1 VVNRRLTD
9 RSIAGLR
16 ALALGLGAAT
26 LALLT
31 QVLAQEPFAATPLRG
46 TVAPSLA
53 SSDNLAGTPA
63 TGLPPG
69 QPPSGVL
76 APFRATTALGQA
88 GRAAPGQLGRRARFR
103 RSRSPTAAIVR
114 QPTQLPTASPNVAI
128 DVQPLQVGIPDPPQA
143 AALPGRASTVSTTI
157 GAREEAPRATFGAG
171 QTTVLPLALRGRRLV
186 QADPYGP
193 VGVRLGSTFLFFPTI
208 EQSFG
213 YDDNPNRASGQERRG
228 SAVSRTEAEL
238 RLQSDWSRHELSGFV
253 RGAYSVF
260 PDVAGADRP
269 DAEGRITLRLD
280 ASRDTQLDA
289 ETHFRIDTERPGNP
303 NLSASVAER
312 PINSLVGGSTGV
324 THRFNRL
331 SIGLR
336 GTLDRED
343 FEDARLGD
351 GTIIDQSDRAVTQ
364 FGVRMRAAYE
374 VNPGLIPFAEGV
386 VDTRVHDLRIDRSGF
401 RRDSDGVAFRA
412 GTSFEITRTLTGEVS
427 GGIQAR
433 VYDDPRLETL
443 VGPLVEASVLWSASP
458 LTTVRL
464 RGQSTIEETTLPFS
478 SGATTQSATLEVQ
491 HDLRRNLSVV
501 AAVSASDTRYD
512 GVRLE
517 EQTLTGT
524 VRIDYRLTRSVALRA
539 SFTHERLKSTSPGAD
554 YTANVFLVGLR
565 FQR

>member
-1 VVNRRLTD
+1 M
-9 RSIAGLR
+9 SGLR
-16 ALALGLGAAT
+16 ALGLGLAAGV

-31 QVLAQEPFAATPLRG
+31 QVLAQEPFGTTRLRG
-46 TVAPSLA
+46 SVEPPAEGSDGSGLGASASGLTIGQGAPGGGALLRTA
-53 SSDNLAGTPA
+53 PA
-63 TGLPPG
+63 
-69 QPPSGVL
+69 
-76 APFRATTALGQA
+76 FGQA
-88 GRAAPGQLGRRARFR
+88 GRVGSGQRAKRARLR
-103 RSRSPTAAIVR
+103 RNRAPTAAIVR

-128 DVQPLQVGIPDPPQA
+128 DVQPLQVGIPDPPQPG
-143 AALPGRASTVSTTI
+143 ALPGRASTVTTTI
-157 GAREEAPRATFGAG
+157 STREQAPLATFGARDNA
-171 QTTVLPLALRGRRLV
+171 VPLVLRGKRLV

-193 VGVRLGSTFLFFPTI
+193 LGVRLGSTFLFFPAI

-213 YDDNPNRASGQERRG
+213 YDDNPNRASGRARQG
-228 SAVSRTEAEL
+228 SWVSRTEGEL
-238 RLQSDWSRHELSGFV
+238 RLQSDWSRHELTGFL
-253 RGAYSVF
+253 RGAYTVF
-260 PDVAGADRP
+260 PEVRGADRP
-269 DAEGRITLRLD
+269 DAEGRITLRVD

-289 ETHFRIDTERPGNP
+289 ETHFRIDSERPGNP
-303 NLSASVAER
+303 NLSANVAER

-374 VNPGLIPFAEGV
+374 LKPGLIPFVEGI
-386 VDTRVHDLRIDRSGF
+386 VDTRIHDRRVDRGGF
-401 RRDSDGVAFRA
+401 RRDSEGVAVRV
-412 GTSFEITRTLTGEVS
+412 GSSFEITRTLTGEVS

-433 VYDDPRLETL
+433 VYDDNRLETL
-443 VGPLVEASVLWSASP
+443 VGPLAEAAVIWSASP

-478 SGATTQSATLEVQ
+478 SGALTQRATLEVQ
-491 HDLRRNLSVV
+491 HDLRRNLSVT
-501 AAVSASDTRYD
+501 AAVSGSDTRYD

-517 EQTLTGT
+517 EQGFTGT
-524 VRIDYRLTRSVALRA
+524 LRVDYRLTRSVALRA
-539 SFTHERLKSTSPGAD
+539 SFTHERLKSTTPGAD
-554 YTANVFLVGLR
+554 YTANVFLVGMR